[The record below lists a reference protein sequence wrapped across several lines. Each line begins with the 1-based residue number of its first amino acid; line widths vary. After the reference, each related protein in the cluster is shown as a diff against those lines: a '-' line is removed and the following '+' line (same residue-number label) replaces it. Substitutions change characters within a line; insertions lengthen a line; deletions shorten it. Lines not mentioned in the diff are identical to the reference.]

1 MSVGPH
7 ERFPMAGGQTA
18 DLYLVRFGPDGQLQS
33 PRAAEAFLEAAAQA
47 SDVFVFSHGW
57 NNTFQVALDRYR
69 SFITGFMA
77 QRQAFSLTP
86 PEDYRPVMLGLIW
99 PSVTFVLPWETG
111 PAIAGS
117 VGQAQGQSARDTDEM
132 LDLVCGSLGSD
143 AGNELRELLE
153 GRDRLDADDA
163 RQAAALVAPL
173 LGGEDPDTA
182 ADAPQLDD
190 LLTIWTRLDR
200 GIGPLVL
207 SDQDLG
213 TVDGSAGRSDTP
225 AADDPQAAGLDL
237 DPRNL
242 LRTATL
248 WTMKARAGS
257 VGAKGL
263 GPILTE
269 LLGMA
274 HAPRVHLIGH
284 SFGARVLLS
293 ATAAIPAPPNK
304 AHSMLLLQAAVNRWC
319 FADDVATTHA
329 AGGYRDVPGR
339 VALPILSTFSSQDAA
354 LTRYFHL
361 ALRAGHLGEPSIAA
375 IGEPELYGALG
386 GYGPAGLGDATVV
399 VPAASPGTGTYPLD
413 SDVRVIA
420 VDGGASSGANPAIS
434 GHGDISNAVTWWALH
449 CLTRS

>member
-1 MSVGPH
+1 MPVGPH
-7 ERFPMAGGQTA
+7 ERFPMIGAQTA
-18 DLYLVRFGPDGQLQS
+18 DLYLIRFGPDGQLQS
-33 PRAAEAFLEAAAQA
+33 PRTAEAFLAAAGQA

-57 NNTFQVALDRYR
+57 NNTFQAALDRYR

-77 QRQAFSLTP
+77 QRRAFNLTP
-86 PEDYRPVMLGLIW
+86 RQGYRPVMLGVIW
-99 PSVTFVLPWETG
+99 PSVSFVLPWESG
-111 PAIAGS
+111 PAIAAGGGES
-117 VGQAQGQSARDTDEM
+117 QGQSARDTDEM
-132 LDLVCGSLGSD
+132 LSLVAGSLGED

-163 RQAAALVAPL
+163 RVAASLVAPL
-173 LGGEDPDTA
+173 LGDHDPDTA
-182 ADAPQLDD
+182 AEAPDLDD
-190 LLTIWTRLDR
+190 LLGIWTRLDR
-200 GIGPLVL
+200 GIGPLIL
-207 SDQDLG
+207 DDQDFG
-213 TVDGSAGRSDTP
+213 TVSEPAGQSETPDG
-225 AADDPQAAGLDL
+225 PQAAGLDL

-248 WTMKARAGS
+248 WTMKSRAGS
-257 VGAKGL
+257 VGANGV
-263 GPILTE
+263 GPVLTE

-329 AGGYRDVPGR
+329 AGGYHDVPAR
-339 VALPILSTFSSQDAA
+339 VALPVLSTFSSHDAA

-361 ALRAGHLGEPSIAA
+361 ALRGGHLGEPSIA
-375 IGEPELYGALG
+375 GVGDPELYGALG
-386 GYGPAGLGDATVV
+386 GFGPAGLGEATTV
-399 VPAASPGTGTYPLD
+399 VPAVPPGTGGYPLD
-413 SDVRVIA
+413 SGARVIA
-420 VDGGASSGANPAIS
+420 VDGGVSTGTNPAIS

-449 CLTRS
+449 CLTGS